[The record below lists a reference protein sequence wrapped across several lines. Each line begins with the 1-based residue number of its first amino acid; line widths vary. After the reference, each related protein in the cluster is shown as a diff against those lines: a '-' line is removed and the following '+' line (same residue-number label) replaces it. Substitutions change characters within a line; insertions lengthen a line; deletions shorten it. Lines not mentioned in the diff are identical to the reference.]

1 MPVRRL
7 SLICFLTIGYILPQA
22 SAVEFYE
29 FPDEFESVEVFY
41 PDDIGGEYW
50 PASNLIQGPGYGFE
64 EDEPYDKIG
73 SGAEANWVT
82 TADCGYPADYI
93 ECVGMPVIQ
102 LDLGADVLLDEIS
115 TWGYEDGNTNGARE
129 FELLFAT
136 SAEGTAG
143 FGSSITYNPTF
154 LVEEFDEFMAFERR
168 SFEFDQQ
175 VTAQYVQM
183 TITDNYFDD
192 PGDGTGENGWG
203 PGGDRV
209 GMGEIA
215 FRIPDGPVAKV
226 GDYNSNG
233 LLDDGDLDLQA
244 SVGIV
249 NQDLTYDANKD
260 GVVDTADRVVWV
272 NDFKNTWMGDANLDG
287 LFNSSDLVT
296 VFSFAKYETGEAAT
310 WEQGDWDGDQ
320 AFDSGDLVAAF
331 GNAGYNAGQRP
342 GGPNPAAAAIP
353 EPSSLVLLL
362 IGLIALTRNRK

>member
-1 MPVRRL
+1 MIRH
-7 SLICFLTIGYILPQA
+7 LTMFCVLCAFCTSQA
-22 SAVEFYE
+22 FADEFYE

-64 EDEPYDKIG
+64 EEEPYDKIG
-73 SGAEANWVT
+73 SGAEGNWVT

-93 ECVGMPVIQ
+93 DCVGMPVIQ

-115 TWGYEDGNTNGARE
+115 TWGYEDGNTNGTRE

-136 SAEGTAG
+136 SAEGTGG
-143 FGSSITYNPTF
+143 FGSGITYNPSF
-154 LVEEFDEFMAFERR
+154 LVEEFDEFLAIERR

-175 VTAQYVQM
+175 VTARYVQM
-183 TITDNYFDD
+183 TVTDNYFDD
-192 PGDGTGENGWG
+192 PGDGSGENGWG

-209 GMGEIA
+209 GLGEIA
-215 FRIPDGPVAKV
+215 FRIPDGPVGKV

-233 LLDDGDLDLQA
+233 FLDEGDLDLQA

-249 NQDLTYDANKD
+249 NQDLSYDANKD
-260 GVVDTADRVVWV
+260 GVVNTADRVVWV

-310 WEQGDWDGDQ
+310 WKQGDWDGDQ
-320 AFDSGDLVAAF
+320 TFDSGDLVTAF
-331 GNAGYNAGQRP
+331 GNAGYNAGERP
-342 GGPNPAAAAIP
+342 GGPNPAVAIP